1 MATIIPRTQCIVSN
15 GILRALRDIQ
25 SINDMNKEDIQKLRL
40 CLEYLTTEK
49 SKNMYKTPAIVL
61 DMELNILNYSLKE
74 GADYVE
80 FLNRSCAFH
89 EHFWNK
95 VTIELKACKCENKK
109 HTLRYRMLMI
119 QDKLDEIVE
128 ALRVILTCSNTFNT
142 YVDKYLP
149 NYNNLPYCMNP
160 LLD

>member
-1 MATIIPRTQCIVSN
+1 MDIVPQTQCVVSN
-15 GILRALRDIQ
+15 GILRAFRDIQ
-25 SINDMNKEDIQKLRL
+25 SINNMNKEDIQKLTL
-40 CLEYLTTEK
+40 CVEYLTTEK
-49 SKNMYKTPAIVL
+49 GKNMYKTPSIVL

-80 FLNRSCAFH
+80 FLNRYCAFH

-95 VTIELKACKCENKK
+95 VTIELKSCKCENKK

-119 QDKLDEIVE
+119 KDKLDEIVE
-128 ALRVILTCSNTFNT
+128 ALRVILSCSDTFNT

-149 NYNNLPYCMNP
+149 NYTDLSCCINP
-160 LLD
+160 SLD